1 MDSLALGSNWAGGV
15 AIVLFLAPLAL
26 HLVSSYLF
34 PSTST
39 VINSGRAWDIFRTTA
54 KKRFRSDAARLLQN
68 GFEKS
73 PDAFRILTDNGPLLV
88 LSPRY
93 AREVRSDDRL
103 SLDHFIASEFHPD
116 IPGFEPFKLILDP
129 RNPLNTILKTSLTQA
144 LAYMTEDLS
153 VEVADALS
161 TALTDDSE
169 WHEISP
175 CQTALKLVAQMASK
189 AFIGPEKCRD
199 PKWHNVIITYTHNVY
214 RAAQALHFWPKF
226 LRPIVARFLPAC
238 QTLQAQIA
246 EAREILEPLVAQRR
260 ADRACRAA
268 QGKPV
273 PSRADVIDWLEDS
286 HGDQPYDPVAAQL
299 LLSFAAI
306 HGTSNLLAQ
315 ALMDLCTAPD
325 LIRDIRAEITSVLGD
340 AGLTR
345 AALYRLKLMD
355 SALKES
361 QRLAPN
367 RLLSMGRI
375 AQSDMHLSDGLRIPR
390 GTTLMVSA
398 HAMWEPEIY
407 PDPRRY
413 DGYRFYKLRQVPGQE
428 GQHQLVSATE
438 KHMGFGYGKH
448 ACPGRFFA
456 AAEIKV
462 ALCHILLKYDLEHRG
477 GGPPP
482 RVWNQ
487 GIHLFPDPTAR
498 IRVRRRKEEISL

>member
-1 MDSLALGSNWAGGV
+1 MSTEQHKHCTFGPSSYDPSWLGSCPHAKPCRPRLPRRERSLNLWW
-15 AIVLFLAPLAL
+15 
-26 HLVSSYLF
+26 
-34 PSTST
+34 PSDEPT
-39 VINSGRAWDIFRTTA
+39 
-54 KKRFRSDAARLLQN
+54 
-68 GFEKS
+68 
-73 PDAFRILTDNGPLLV
+73 GP
-88 LSPRY
+88 
-93 AREVRSDDRL
+93 A
-103 SLDHFIASEFHPD
+103 
-116 IPGFEPFKLILDP
+116 
-129 RNPLNTILKTSLTQA
+129 
-144 LAYMTEDLS
+144 
-153 VEVADALS
+153 
-161 TALTDDSE
+161 
-169 WHEISP
+169 
-175 CQTALKLVAQMASK
+175 
-189 AFIGPEKCRD
+189 
-199 PKWHNVIITYTHNVY
+199 
-214 RAAQALHFWPKF
+214 
-226 LRPIVARFLPAC
+226 
-238 QTLQAQIA
+238 
-246 EAREILEPLVAQRR
+246 EPLR
-260 ADRACRAA
+260 
-268 QGKPV
+268 GKPV

-355 SALKES
+355 SALKEANGW
-361 QRLAPN
+361 R
-367 RLLSMGRI
+367 RTDLSMGRI

-448 ACPGRFFA
+448 ACPGRFF
-456 AAEIKV
+456 
-462 ALCHILLKYDLEHRG
+462 CG
-477 GGPPP
+477 GRDQSSLVSYPTQVRSGTSGWGPPP
-482 RVWNQ
+482 RVWSQ

-498 IRVRRRKEEISL
+498 DSRPSTKGGD